1 MPAAQRVDDVLEL
14 VGSTPLIRLPSVC
27 PDGGATVWGKCEFLN
42 PGASIKDRIGQALI
56 DAAEDRGLEPG
67 GLVVEASSGNTAV
80 ALAQACAVRGYEL
93 VITLPEKMSAEKRR
107 LVRAYGAELVVTP
120 DAEPG
125 SPDHYVEV
133 AQQIADERG
142 GVYLDQFGSPANA
155 AAHQATTGPELLD
168 ALDGQVDALVCG
180 AGTGGTLTGTARA
193 LKAESPDVT
202 VVCVDPEG
210 SVIHGGQAQAY
221 KVEGI
226 GDDFVP
232 DGLDLDLVDR
242 FEVVRDAES
251 FLRARRLARD
261 EGLLVGGS
269 SGSALVGAE
278 RVARDLPAGAN
289 VVAILADTGRNY
301 PTTFYDDAWLV
312 EHGFEAILEAEADAR
327 QGPQAVAPVQGG
339 GRS

>member
-1 MPAAQRVDDVLEL
+1 M
-14 VGSTPLIRLPSVC
+14 
-27 PDGGATVWGKCEFLN
+27 
-42 PGASIKDRIGQALI
+42 
-56 DAAEDRGLEPG
+56 
-67 GLVVEASSGNTAV
+67 
-80 ALAQACAVRGYEL
+80 ALAQACAVRGYGL
-93 VITLPEKMSAEKRR
+93 VITLPEKMSTEKRR

-133 AQQIADERG
+133 AQRIADERG
-142 GVYLDQFGSPANA
+142 GTYLDQFGSPANA
-155 AAHQATTGPELLD
+155 GAHQATTGPEILD
-168 ALDGQVDALVCG
+168 VLDGQVDAFVCG

-193 LKAESPDVT
+193 LKAKLPDVT

-210 SVIHGGQAQAY
+210 SVIHGGQAEPY

-226 GDDFVP
+226 GDDVVP

-242 FEVVRDAES
+242 FEVVSDADS
-251 FLRARRLARD
+251 FRRARRLARD
-261 EGLLVGGS
+261 QGLLVGGS

-278 RVARDLPAGAN
+278 RVAADLPPDAN

-301 PTTFYDDAWLV
+301 LTTFYDDAWLV
-312 EHGFEAILEAEADAR
+312 EHGFEAILEDEDRAR
-327 QGPQAVAPVQGG
+327 RGGQAVAPVQGG